1 MTGFVLDAS
10 AYVLAFTEV
19 SPPAR
24 ALAARIVAGD
34 SHVPHLMS
42 AEVGAV
48 ARSKVAR
55 GELTAA
61 HALALVEEVA
71 VVVQHHYVHR
81 PLIRLAWSLRANLSF
96 YDGLYVAL
104 AASLGVPLLTAD
116 ARLSRA
122 PVLPCAV
129 ETVS

>member
-1 MTGFVLDAS
+1 MTGVVLDAS

-24 ALAARIVAGD
+24 VLAARIVDGT

-48 ARSKVAR
+48 ARSKLAR
-55 GELTAA
+55 GEITAA
-61 HALALVEEVA
+61 HALALVEDVA
-71 VVVQHHYVHR
+71 VVVQHHYAHR
-81 PLIRLAWSLRANLSF
+81 PLLRLAWSLRANVSF

-104 AASLGVPLLTAD
+104 AASLGLPLLTAD
-116 ARLSRA
+116 ARLSRVPA
-122 PVLPCAV
+122 LPCAV

>member
-19 SPPAR
+19 SPSAR
-24 ALAARIVAGD
+24 VLAARIVDG
-34 SHVPHLMS
+34 SCHVPHLMT

-48 ARSKVAR
+48 ARSKLAR
-55 GELTAA
+55 GEITAP
-61 HALALVEEVA
+61 HALALVEDVG
-71 VVVQHHYVHR
+71 VVVQHQYAHR
-81 PLIRLAWSLRANLSF
+81 PLIRLAWSLRANVSF

-104 AASLGVPLLTAD
+104 AGSLGLPLLTAD

-122 PVLPCAV
+122 PALPCAV